1 MSNFQIIEEKV
12 ENNTLTIKAKIK
24 LKNLASDP
32 KVRIKTRHILQ
43 AVENKYLIEHII
55 QHNEICNF
63 VHGGKVQTGT
73 WIFKIDNQP
82 KQEATKP
89 KTRSSRKPATKGKST
104 PSKNTS
110 TKASIRGRMSKIA
123 KDKQVENE

>member
-1 MSNFQIIEEKV
+1 MSGFQIIEEKV

-32 KVRIKTRHILQ
+32 KIRVKTKHILQ
-43 AVENKYLIEHII
+43 VIENRYSIKHTL
-55 QHNEICNF
+55 QHSEICNF
-63 VHGGKVQTGT
+63 IHGGKVQSGT
-73 WIFKIDNQP
+73 WIFKIDNQT
-82 KQEATKP
+82 KQKTTKP
-89 KTRSSRKPATKGKST
+89 KTKASRRPAVKSQST